1 MMKLLHAG
9 RHWAINRRAVEL
21 QLHVTSGVQIG
32 QTDQMLRRLG
42 FRQTGRELR
51 VGTAEGG
58 AFMKA
63 HAVRNR
69 LVGWMRPSVGKV
81 GAVQVGTGVIAVG
94 ALFTGVSWPWWVLAL
109 LGYFFY
115 ACVGHSV
122 GYHRYFAH
130 RSFRAPRWAEV
141 MFTVAGTLGCV
152 GSPVGWAQ
160 MHHRHHRYS
169 DREDDP
175 YTAHRYPYPTPGAL
189 LMGGYGTQRGS
200 ARALRRMFRADP
212 LQVFVMRYYFGVVA
226 AFSGTLLLV
235 DWRWFVFGWAV
246 PVAWTLWMA
255 GLDAW
260 ATHRHGYRNH
270 DTPDG
275 SRNLWWC
282 SLLSWGEGW
291 HNNHHANPRAW
302 SYRETWWEWDPGAA
316 VVWVILR
323 LSSWDG
329 PPPPASN
336 RSGGVHTMSLKNW
349 SLYESRGDSPGEWYG
364 FLRKG

>member
-1 MMKLLHAG
+1 MSPT
-9 RHWAINRRAVEL
+9 AVR
-21 QLHVTSGVQIG
+21 G
-32 QTDQMLRRLG
+32 LRR
-42 FRQTGRELR
+42 RWI
-51 VGTAEGG
+51 
-58 AFMKA
+58 
-63 HAVRNR
+63 
-69 LVGWMRPSVGKV
+69 GWMRPSVRKV
-81 GAVQVGTGVIAVG
+81 GAVQIATGVLAVG
-94 ALFTGVSWPWWVLAL
+94 ALFTGVSWTWWALAL

-115 ACVGHSV
+115 GCVGHSV

-130 RSFRAPRWAEV
+130 RSFRAPRWAQV

-160 MHHRHHRYS
+160 MHRRHHLYS
-169 DREDDP
+169 DREGDP
-175 YTAHRYPYPTPGAL
+175 YTAHRYPRPTPGAL
-189 LMGGYGTQRGS
+189 LMSGYGSESGS

-212 LQVFVMRYYFGVVA
+212 LQVFVMRYYFGIVA
-226 AFSGTLLLV
+226 VFAGGLLLV
-235 DWRWFVFGWAV
+235 DWRLFLYGWAV

-302 SYRETWWEWDPGAA
+302 SYRE
-316 VVWVILR
+316 R
-323 LSSWDG
+323 
-329 PPPPASN
+329 
-336 RSGGVHTMSLKNW
+336 
-349 SLYESRGDSPGEWYG
+349 
-364 FLRKG
+364 